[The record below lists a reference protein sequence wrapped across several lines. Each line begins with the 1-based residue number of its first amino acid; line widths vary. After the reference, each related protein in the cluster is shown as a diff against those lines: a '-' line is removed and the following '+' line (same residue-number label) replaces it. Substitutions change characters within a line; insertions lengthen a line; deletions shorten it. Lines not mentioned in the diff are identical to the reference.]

1 MCPLLSPTTVPKH
14 PIRHLH
20 ERAQQDGKLLKF
32 VCSVSNP
39 RTESLSPMEEA
50 EQKRQNGEVA
60 TDITPEQAAKD
71 AEQVCPRYCYR
82 LSPAEPN
89 PASVIQCNLWLKLHC
104 KLPCS
109 KKMRA
114 PCLHECLHVSCMWQQ
129 HNVCPHHQLHHMLL
143 AQCRCWKGRK
153 HGSSNGGRGM
163 KGRELC
169 MMLWQSW
176 TMSSLAG
183 QSQSHVLPVQCC
195 TTLQAFKRTLCMY
208 IHLSSFWIFC
218 QLLFYWRNTAIS
230 HFTTHKQQIKKY
242 GSFNNY
248 FL

>member
-114 PCLHECLHVSCMWQQ
+114 PCYMNACMLAACGNNTMFALTISCII
-129 HNVCPHHQLHHMLL
+129 C
-143 AQCRCWKGRK
+143 
-153 HGSSNGGRGM
+153 
-163 KGRELC
+163 
-169 MMLWQSW
+169 
-176 TMSSLAG
+176 
-183 QSQSHVLPVQCC
+183 
-195 TTLQAFKRTLCMY
+195 F
-208 IHLSSFWIFC
+208 
-218 QLLFYWRNTAIS
+218 WRNVGVGKAES
-230 HFTTHKQQIKKY
+230 MAAAMA
-242 GSFNNY
+242 GEA
-248 FL
+248 